1 MNKHLKELARLFGF
15 GKETTATQSPP
26 LRQSD
31 LNDLIDRINLLSS
44 RVAELESTTAD
55 IEAHRDHHDHDQ
67 TDVLR
72 RLESIEGDV
81 ETLQDNIATH
91 DDVQEIV
98 DGLVTDALRETLTPS
113 EELTEAVLEIVKAER
128 QKKKKK

>member
-31 LNDLIDRINLLSS
+31 LNDLIDRINLLSA

-55 IEAHRDHHDHDQ
+55 IEAHHDHNDISRRFDSIES
-67 TDVLR
+67 DV
-72 RLESIEGDV
+72 ESIRENMA
-81 ETLQDNIATH
+81 TL
-91 DDVQEIV
+91 DDVQDIV
-98 DGLVTDALRETLTPS
+98 DGLVTDAISETLTPS
-113 EELTEAVLEIVKAER
+113 EELTEAVLGIVKAER